1 MVVVETKDAHLVAS
15 HFECFLK
22 MEIYSFTSSGEPSTT
37 GTLWW
42 IESGL
47 MSRTFMAP
55 VVAIPPACS
64 TMKAMGLHSYNSLS
78 WRAGKKHE
86 TSEIV
91 AINTL

>member
-1 MVVVETKDAHLVAS
+1 MTKDDLVAS

-22 MEIYSFTSSGEPSTT
+22 MEIYSCTSSGEPSTT

-47 MSRTFMAP
+47 MSRTFIAP

-64 TMKAMGLHSYNSLS
+64 MMKAMGLHSYNSLS
-78 WRAGKKHE
+78 WSPERNMKP
-86 TSEIV
+86 V
-91 AINTL
+91 RLLP